1 MTLTAREL
9 RDLSAGQIA
18 ERVKARDLSA
28 REVIDAALERMD
40 AFEPQIHAF
49 CTPAHDLARSN
60 ATALDERI
68 AKGET
73 PGPLAGVPIGI
84 KDLVATKDLTTTMGS
99 ALYKDFLPEEDDI
112 VVERLKAD
120 DAIIIGKTNVPEF
133 GYSGAGHNPVFE
145 TSRNP
150 WKLDFTPGGSS
161 SGSAASVAC
170 GVTPFAIGTDGGGS
184 VRIPAALCG
193 LYGMKASMGRVP
205 LYPGCRDE
213 RYPGISSWESI
224 EHIGPISRTVDD
236 AALMLAT
243 ISGPDMRDRHS
254 LPRADFDWRAA
265 QDGDLKGLRVAYSE
279 DWGYA
284 AVEPAVREIC
294 RAGVKVFEQDF
305 GCTVEE
311 ASPGWDDPLLAFWSV
326 VAADSD
332 LAGMRAWLPDHAHE
346 MSPHLVDFLMRPW
359 TAEDLTSANMAR
371 QALCNKMAR
380 FMSRYDLLLTPTI
393 AVSGFPVHMQGPE
406 IIEGRMV
413 SPAHWLPFTF
423 PMNMTGQPAA
433 SVPAGFTADGL
444 PVGLQ
449 IVGRHLDDALVLRA
463 SRCFEQARPW
473 TDAWPDL
480 VQAAG
485 L

>member
-1 MTLTAREL
+1 MTLKAKEF
-9 RDLSAGQIA
+9 RDLSATEIS
-18 ERVKARDLSA
+18 ERVKTRDLSA
-28 REVIDAALERMD
+28 SEVVEAALERMD
-40 AFEPQIHAF
+40 NFEPHIHAF
-49 CTPAHDLARSN
+49 CTKGHDLAR
-60 ATALDERI
+60 ATAAALDERI

-84 KDLVATKDLTTTMGS
+84 KDLVATKDLTTAMGS
-99 ALYKDFLPEEDDI
+99 AIYREFLPEEDDI

-150 WKLDFTPGGSS
+150 WRLDFTPGGSS

-170 GVTPFAIGTDGGGS
+170 GVTPFAIGSDGDGS

-213 RYPGISSWESI
+213 RYPGISSWESL
-224 EHIGPISRTVDD
+224 EHIGPISRTTKD

-254 LPRADFDWRAA
+254 LPKADFAWVEALE
-265 QDGDLKGLRVAYSE
+265 GDLKGLRVAYSE

-284 AVEPAVREIC
+284 SVEPFVREIC
-294 RAGVKVFEQDF
+294 RKAVKVFEEDL
-305 GCTVEE
+305 GCIVEE
-311 ASPGWDDPLLAFWSV
+311 ASPGWDNPLLAFWSL
-326 VAADSD
+326 VAEDSD

-359 TAEDLTSANMAR
+359 SAEDLTNANKAR
-371 QALCNKMAR
+371 QALCNKMAKFMQR
-380 FMSRYDLLLTPTI
+380 FDLLLTPTLAI
-393 AVSGFPVHMQGPE
+393 AGFPIHMQGPE
-406 IIEGRMV
+406 VIDGQMV
-413 SPAHWLPFTF
+413 SSADWLPFTF

-433 SVPAGFTADGL
+433 TVPAGFTEEGL

-449 IVGRHLDDALVLRA
+449 IVGRHLDDPSVLRA
-463 SRCFEQARPW
+463 SRCFEQVRPW
-473 TDAWPDL
+473 SDSWPDL
-480 VQAAG
+480 VLDAG

>member
-1 MTLTAREL
+1 
-9 RDLSAGQIA
+9 
-18 ERVKARDLSA
+18 
-28 REVIDAALERMD
+28 
-40 AFEPQIHAF
+40 
-49 CTPAHDLARSN
+49 
-60 ATALDERI
+60 
-68 AKGET
+68 
-73 PGPLAGVPIGI
+73 
-84 KDLVATKDLTTTMGS
+84 MGS
-99 ALYKDFLPEEDDI
+99 ALYRNFLPEEDDI

-170 GVTPFAIGTDGGGS
+170 GVTPFAIGSDGGGS

-213 RYPGISSWESI
+213 RYPGISSWESL
-224 EHIGPISRTVDD
+224 EHIGPISRTTSD

-254 LPRADFDWRAA
+254 LPNADFDWLAA
-265 QDGDLKGLRVAYSE
+265 LEGDLKGLRVAYSE

-284 AVEPAVREIC
+284 NVEPAVREIC
-294 RAGVKVFEQDF
+294 REAVKVFEEDL
-305 GCTVEE
+305 GCYVEE
-311 ASPGWDDPLLAFWSV
+311 TSPGWDNPLLTFWSL
-326 VAADSD
+326 VAENSD
-332 LAGMRAWLPDHAHE
+332 LAGMRAWLPDHADE

-359 TAEDLTSANMAR
+359 SAEDLTNANKAR

-380 FMSRYDLLLTPTI
+380 FMQRFDLLLTPTLAI
-393 AVSGFPVHMQGPE
+393 SGFPVHMQGPE
-406 IIEGRMV
+406 VIDGKMV
-413 SPAHWLPFTF
+413 SSADWLPFTF

-433 SVPAGFTADGL
+433 TVPVGFTKEDL

-449 IVGRHLDDALVLRA
+449 IVGRHLDDPLVLRA
-463 SRCFEQARPW
+463 SRCFERARPW
-473 TDAWPDL
+473 SDVWPDL
-480 VQAAG
+480 V
-485 L
+485 LNSEL